1 MLELMVESMLAL
13 LEARQELLDFTI
25 FPFLFLE
32 FKRLRLLKSHLR
44 HESPSLPVRGLSLG
58 IAGSLRRSI
67 FQRFWLCA
75 QVLLRR
81 YDRVER
87 RLLDHGRGRAEL
99 LFPSRHKAGH
109 GLGMV
114 G

>member
-1 MLELMVESMLAL
+1 MLEPMVESMLAL

-32 FKRLRLLKSHLR
+32 FKRLYLLKSHLC
-44 HESPSLPVRGLSLG
+44 HDSPSLPVRGLSLG
-58 IAGSLRRSI
+58 IGGSLRRSI
-67 FQRFWLCA
+67 LQRFWLCA

-81 YDRVER
+81 YDRVRR
-87 RLLDHGRGRAEL
+87 RLHGRGRAEL